1 MSFKCLKCGHIFED
15 GEEKTYTE
23 NYGEPGGKP
32 YLQWFGCCPLCGGD
46 FEEMAKC
53 KVCGEDF
60 SKDELSYYGVCECC
74 KEDVKSKYKYRPD
87 LCYKICDSEKTFLQ
101 INKFLAE
108 MFTQEEIEQ
117 VLFKELVCSSYS
129 PVNCESFI
137 NADDDWFVEKVVK
150 GVGK

>member
-1 MSFKCLKCGHIFED
+1 MTFRCLDCGHIFDESEIKSYFQNHA
-15 GEEKTYTE
+15 G
-23 NYGEPGGKP
+23 
-32 YLQWFGCCPLCGGD
+32 FGDAPALEQLYCCPVCDGD
-46 FEEMAKC
+46 FEELAKC
-53 KVCGEDF
+53 EVCGEDF

-74 KEDVKSKYKYRPD
+74 KEDIKSKYKYRPD
-87 LCYKICDSEKTFLQ
+87 LCYKIVENEKSAVQ

-137 NADDDWFVEKVVK
+137 NADDDWFVEKIVK